1 MIVGEQQHLLQM
13 KNIVKSFPGVKALN
27 SVSFD
32 LIPGEVHAL
41 VGENGAGKTTLMN
54 VLGGVLQPDLGQ
66 ILVDGKQETVT
77 SPLVAQNLGIAF
89 IHQELNLIDELSVM
103 ENFFIGS
110 EPLTARGLV
119 SWAEMQRRSSDI
131 LHSLGVDLNPR
142 EIVGNLS
149 VSLKQML
156 EIAKALVF
164 EAQIIVMDEPTSSLT
179 DEETATLFGLIR
191 RLKADSKGII
201 YISHRMEEIFRLS
214 DRITVLR
221 NGNYIATKPTT
232 ETDHAELVKM
242 MIGSEPGKHFYREKS
257 TPKDVL
263 LEIRNLWGPRLLKDI
278 SLQVRAGEL
287 LGIAGLMGSGRT
299 ELLETIFGVYQPRG
313 GEIYLGGKPFRPK
326 SPRTSLLEGVAYVPE
341 DRESKGLFLDFGVD
355 ANIHLAKM
363 ERDAGFGQADDIR
376 AAEEMGPVVQRLGI
390 VTPSLRQPIKN
401 LSGGNR
407 QKVILARWIY
417 AGMRVLL
424 INEPTRG
431 IDVGAKS
438 EMYRL
443 LQELNQNG
451 VAIIMVSSELPEV
464 LSISH
469 RIIVMR
475 EGRVSSTYEA
485 DQADREELLRSMTGF
500 NNTSAQVR

>member
-156 EIAKALVF
+156 EIAK
-164 EAQIIVMDEPTSSLT
+164 
-179 DEETATLFGLIR
+179 
-191 RLKADSKGII
+191 
-201 YISHRMEEIFRLS
+201 
-214 DRITVLR
+214 
-221 NGNYIATKPTT
+221 
-232 ETDHAELVKM
+232 
-242 MIGSEPGKHFYREKS
+242 
-257 TPKDVL
+257 
-263 LEIRNLWGPRLLKDI
+263 
-278 SLQVRAGEL
+278 
-287 LGIAGLMGSGRT
+287 
-299 ELLETIFGVYQPRG
+299 
-313 GEIYLGGKPFRPK
+313 GGK
-326 SPRTSLLEGVAYVPE
+326 
-341 DRESKGLFLDFGVD
+341 
-355 ANIHLAKM
+355 
-363 ERDAGFGQADDIR
+363 Q
-376 AAEEMGPVVQRLGI
+376 
-390 VTPSLRQPIKN
+390 
-401 LSGGNR
+401 
-407 QKVILARWIY
+407 
-417 AGMRVLL
+417 
-424 INEPTRG
+424 
-431 IDVGAKS
+431 
-438 EMYRL
+438 
-443 LQELNQNG
+443 
-451 VAIIMVSSELPEV
+451 
-464 LSISH
+464 
-469 RIIVMR
+469 
-475 EGRVSSTYEA
+475 
-485 DQADREELLRSMTGF
+485 
-500 NNTSAQVR
+500 